1 MTKKIDAMAMLQRM
15 REKAQTGLQA
25 GTWFTTLAGNVG
37 VELFGTV
44 TRIFEYE
51 YDDEKRLAFELRLE
65 ADVAFDVIVD
75 KNTIVL
81 AELKAGDLVLVPLSG
96 QLRYLFEK
104 FNVMP
109 GTLAYLKYEGKD
121 EAKKIRGNH
130 PHTWTYAFADP
141 NRDGVSN

>member
-1 MTKKIDAMAMLQRM
+1 M
-15 REKAQTGLQA
+15 
-25 GTWFTTLAGNVG
+25 
-37 VELFGTV
+37 
-44 TRIFEYE
+44 
-51 YDDEKRLAFELRLE
+51 RLE

-121 EAKKIRGNH
+121 EAKKIQGNH
-130 PHTWTYAFADP
+130 PQRGLTPSPILAGTE
-141 NRDGVSN
+141 VSN

>member
-1 MTKKIDAMAMLQRM
+1 MTKKIDALAMLQRM
-15 REKAQTGLQA
+15 REKAQTGLKA
-25 GTWFTTLAGNVG
+25 GTWFATIADNIG

-44 TRIFEYE
+44 SRIFEYE
-51 YDDEKRLAFELRLE
+51 HDNEKRLAFELRLE
-65 ADVAFDVIVD
+65 TDSAFEIIID
-75 KNTIVL
+75 KNTTEP

-109 GTLAYLKYEGKD
+109 GTVVYLKYEGKD
-121 EAKKIRGNH
+121 EATKIRGNH

-141 NRDGVSN
+141 SRDEVSN